1 MKATVDLLDEFR
13 ASAWRGVFFWLK
25 ARDFSFIEASE
36 LLGSN
41 EEDAVTFG
49 SGVGHFRIPGD
60 GDPDAGGWEKALARR
75 EESWLWLLSGWWLE
89 RLWLLSGWWLE
100 RLWLRLLP
108 ALLSARLLLFRPL
121 LPARLLCS
129 GTRIW
134 VLVWIPLILGNLSE
148 DY

>member
-1 MKATVDLLDEFR
+1 
-13 ASAWRGVFFWLK
+13 LK
-25 ARDFSFIEASE
+25 ARSFSFIEASE
-36 LLGSN
+36 LLALN

-49 SGVGHFRIPGD
+49 SGVSHFRTPGD
-60 GDPDAGGWEKALARR
+60 GDPGAGGWEKALARR

-89 RLWLLSGWWLE
+89 RLWL
-100 RLWLRLLP
+100 RLLP
-108 ALLSARLLLFRPL
+108 ALLSARLLLFRSL

-134 VLVWIPLILGNLSE
+134 VLVRIPLILGNLSE